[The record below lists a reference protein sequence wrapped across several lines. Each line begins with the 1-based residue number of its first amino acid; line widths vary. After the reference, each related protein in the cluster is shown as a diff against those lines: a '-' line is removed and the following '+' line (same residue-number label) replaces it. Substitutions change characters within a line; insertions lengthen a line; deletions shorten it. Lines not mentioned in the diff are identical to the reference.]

1 MKRAKLIDVL
11 EHLLTDEY
19 DANELVYCSKKELII
34 KIIEVAEYYKDELN
48 N

>member
-1 MKRAKLIDVL
+1 MKRAKLIDAL

-19 DANELVYCSKKELII
+19 DANELVYCSKKELIT
-34 KIIEVAEYYKDELN
+34 KIIEVAEYYRYEFN